1 MNKPDRAVVSGVDEF
16 EIQTLDP
23 DAPVPT
29 EGLAFMPD
37 GVYYDGVKLPGVWAD
52 TVSVRIPRPEETEL
66 AHVELTLISINPLY
80 VHPAHSVVDWPYTED
95 GSHRIEIRYG
105 HL

>member
-23 DAPVPT
+23 DAPVPAV
-29 EGLAFMPD
+29 GLAFMPD

-52 TVSVRIPRPEETEL
+52 TVTVRLPRLDVHEL
-66 AHVELTLISINPLY
+66 AHVELKLISINPLY
-80 VHPAHSVVDWPYTED
+80 VHPMHDVEQWPFTED
-95 GSHRIEIRYG
+95 GAGRVEIHYG
-105 HL
+105 HA

>member
-1 MNKPDRAVVSGVDEF
+1 MPSGPLCPDHESNQARNLHRWSAFRHFIEGRKESGVS
-16 EIQTLDP
+16 
-23 DAPVPT
+23 
-29 EGLAFMPD
+29 
-37 GVYYDGVKLPGVWAD
+37 VKLPGVWAD